1 MIISQLIKELQQMK
15 QLYGDVQVTCT
26 ASSLPDNHGGPIPDV
41 YESTVENIILRQSN
55 GMAGIRIRLY
65 P

>member
-26 ASSLPDNHGGPIPDV
+26 ASTLPDGHGGPVSDV
-41 YESTVENIILRQSN
+41 YESTVENLILRIDS
-55 GMAGIRIRLY
+55 AGYRIRLY